1 MKDGDLIS
9 DTFSAYEVDEI
20 VFVIAVNLEFSSG
33 ITDRTC
39 LKFSSYKEHEQGEG
53 PTKWE
58 GLS

>member
-39 LKFSSYKEHEQGEG
+39 LKFSSYKEHE
-53 PTKWE
+53 P
-58 GLS
+58 LN